1 MYSDMKTI
9 KNIIQNKS
17 KSIYS
22 VTPNTSVFD
31 ALEVMM
37 NKNISALLVMDG
49 HELKGIFTERDYARK
64 IILQG
69 KASKE
74 TSIQDVMTS
83 KLETVKLNT
92 SIEHCMQIMTERYI
106 RHLPIMEDADL
117 CRKLVYIGR
126 IRLVNRIVQSSDRR
140 VARWGSFKATLI
152 YLYIGLLWG
161 MGVSADYLQQFYQD
175 IR

>member
-1 MYSDMKTI
+1 MKTI

-106 RHLPIMEDADL
+106 RHLPIMEDGIVVGIISIGDL
-117 CRKLVYIGR
+117 VKFVIEDQKQTIEQLQSYI
-126 IRLVNRIVQSSDRR
+126 SS
-140 VARWGSFKATLI
+140 
-152 YLYIGLLWG
+152 
-161 MGVSADYLQQFYQD
+161 
-175 IR
+175 